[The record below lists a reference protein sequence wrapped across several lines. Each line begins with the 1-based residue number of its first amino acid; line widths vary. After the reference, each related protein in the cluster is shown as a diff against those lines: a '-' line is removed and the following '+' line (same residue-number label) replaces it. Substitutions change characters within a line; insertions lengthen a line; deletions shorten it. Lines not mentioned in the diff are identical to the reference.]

1 MHLARLARF
10 TRLARLAQLS
20 IVAGLLAA
28 PGVALA
34 EGPGAALDE
43 CARAFSDAPD
53 LTKAGH
59 LLRARAAL
67 IRCASESCPAK
78 MRPLCAG
85 DLRTLEPQIPTVVFA
100 AKTSDGQDV
109 LDARVVED
117 GRPIA
122 ERLEGTA
129 VAVDPG
135 PHRFRFERPD
145 GTRAET
151 EVLLREGEKARSVGA
166 VFAVLPPAEQPAT
179 PPSTTRPVPWTVWAT
194 GGAALAATGS
204 FAFFGLRGLDQRSA
218 LRSCKGSCSSEQLQ
232 PVRDSFTAANVSLAV
247 AVLAA
252 GAAVTFFVTRPTV
265 TAGIT
270 GTSAFVEARF

>member
-1 MHLARLARF
+1 MHPA
-10 TRLARLAQLS
+10 RLARLAHLS

-28 PGVALA
+28 PDVALA
-34 EGPGAALDE
+34 QGPGAALDD

-67 IRCASESCPAK
+67 IRCASEACPVK

-109 LDARVVED
+109 LDAHVLED

-122 ERLEGTA
+122 DRLDGTA

-145 GTRAET
+145 GTRTDT

-166 VFAVLPPAEQPAT
+166 VFAAPVAAEQPA
-179 PPSTTRPVPWTVWAT
+179 PPPPPATRPVPWSVWTT
-194 GGAALAATGS
+194 GGIALAATGS
-204 FAFFGLRGLDQRSA
+204 FAFFGLHGLDQRSA
-218 LRSCKGSCSSEQLQ
+218 LGACKGSCSPAQVQ

-252 GAAVTFFVTRPTV
+252 GAAVVLFVTRPTV
-265 TAGIT
+265 TAGIA
-270 GTSAFVEARF
+270 GTNAFVQARF

>member
-1 MHLARLARF
+1 MHVA
-10 TRLARLAQLS
+10 RLARLAHLS
-20 IVAGLLAA
+20 IVAGLLATA
-28 PGVALA
+28 GVARA
-34 EGPGAALDE
+34 EGPGAALDD

-67 IRCASESCPAK
+67 VRCASEACPVK

-100 AKTSDGQDV
+100 AKTSDRQDV
-109 LDARVVED
+109 LDARVFED
-117 GRPIA
+117 GQPIA
-122 ERLEGTA
+122 ERLDGTA

-135 PHRFRFERPD
+135 LHRFRFDRPD
-145 GTRAET
+145 GTRAEA

-166 VFAVLPPAEQPAT
+166 VFAAPATAEQPAT
-179 PPSTTRPVPWTVWAT
+179 PPPSTTRPVPWSVWTT
-194 GGAALAATGS
+194 GGIALAATGS
-204 FAFFGLRGLDQRSA
+204 FAFFGIHGLDQRSA
-218 LRSCKGSCSSEQLQ
+218 LGSCKGSCSPEQVQ

-252 GAAVTFFVTRPTV
+252 GTAVILFVTRPTV
-265 TAGIT
+265 TAGVA
-270 GTSAFVEARF
+270 GTSAFVQARF